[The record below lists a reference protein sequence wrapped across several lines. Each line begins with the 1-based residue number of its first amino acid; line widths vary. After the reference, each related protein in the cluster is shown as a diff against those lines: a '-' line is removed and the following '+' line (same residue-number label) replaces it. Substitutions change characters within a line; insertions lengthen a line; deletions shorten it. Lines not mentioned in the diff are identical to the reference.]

1 MVTILSKLFVE
12 NYSDYKDTKVR
23 RAYGMLCSILGIFL
37 NILLFIF
44 KYIAGYLSG
53 SISIIADA
61 FNNLSDAGSSL
72 ITLIGFK
79 FAGMK
84 EDEEHPFGHGRIEYI
99 SGFIVSIVVIL
110 MGIELGKSSIG
121 KIINP
126 EKVESSLLTI
136 VILIISVCVK
146 LYMTVYNK
154 RIGKKIESTA
164 MKATSLDS
172 LSDSVAT
179 IVVLLSILFMKITKI
194 NIDGYA
200 GVLVAIFI
208 LYTGYNAAKE
218 TVSPLLGM
226 KPDPEL
232 VENIEKIVLSHEE
245 IVGIHDLI
253 IHDYGPGRRIISLH
267 GEVRGD
273 GDIFELHDAIDVIE
287 NQLLSEL
294 DCEAVIHMDPIEVD
308 NEVIN
313 KTKEEVAKLVKLVD
327 NRITIHDFRMVQ
339 GKTHTNIIFDA
350 LIPSNYKQSNE
361 FVKKQL
367 EDLIKAEYTDY
378 CPVIKIDK
386 SYV

>member
-1 MVTILSKLFVE
+1 MVTILSKLFIE

-37 NILLFIF
+37 NVLLFIF

-172 LSDSVAT
+172 LSDSIAT

-287 NQLLSEL
+287 NQLFSEL

>member
-1 MVTILSKLFVE
+1 MVTILSKLFIE
-12 NYSDYKDTKVR
+12 NYSEYKDTKVR

-37 NILLFIF
+37 NVLLFIF

-172 LSDSVAT
+172 LSDSIAT
-179 IVVLLSILFMKITKI
+179 IFVLLSILFMKIIKI

-287 NQLLSEL
+287 NQLFLEL

-313 KTKEEVAKLVKLVD
+313 KIKEEVAKLVKLVD

>member
-1 MVTILSKLFVE
+1 MKKKISLILSI
-12 NYSDYKDTKVR
+12 
-23 RAYGMLCSILGIFL
+23 IL
-37 NILLFIF
+37 
-44 KYIAGYLSG
+44 Y
-53 SISIIADA
+53 
-61 FNNLSDAGSSL
+61 
-72 ITLIGFK
+72 
-79 FAGMK
+79 
-84 EDEEHPFGHGRIEYI
+84 
-99 SGFIVSIVVIL
+99 
-110 MGIELGKSSIG
+110 
-121 KIINP
+121 
-126 EKVESSLLTI
+126 
-136 VILIISVCVK
+136 
-146 LYMTVYNK
+146 
-154 RIGKKIESTA
+154 
-164 MKATSLDS
+164 
-172 LSDSVAT
+172 
-179 IVVLLSILFMKITKI
+179 
-194 NIDGYA
+194 
-200 GVLVAIFI
+200 LVAIFI

-287 NQLLSEL
+287 NQLFSEL